1 MRRMIVTHGNHKAF
15 FVLSYNFLPQIGDD
29 EICGCPLT
37 KDVFNEAGDLCKTA
51 KKHCNDHFRW
61 ERMRRA
67 EIDADKVRQVF
78 RCEVIKKKGNVRITG
93 KFDNAPKIYC
103 SDESRFAL
111 RFTLTPHG
119 LSGLLATF
127 SEVNRCAM

>member
-1 MRRMIVTHGNHKAF
+1 MVFHKGF

-78 RCEVIKKKGNVRITG
+78 CCKAIGIVMITG
-93 KFDNAPKIYC
+93 KFDNAPTIYC
-103 SDESRFAL
+103 SDESRSAL

-119 LSGLLATF
+119 LSGLLTTF
-127 SEVNRCAM
+127 SEDNRCAI

>member
-37 KDVFNEAGDLCKTA
+37 KEVFNEAGDLCKTA

-78 RCEVIKKKGNVRITG
+78 RCKENFKT
-93 KFDNAPKIYC
+93 
-103 SDESRFAL
+103 
-111 RFTLTPHG
+111 
-119 LSGLLATF
+119 
-127 SEVNRCAM
+127 NRKCHDYRNI